1 MIKYFFIIPIVFLT
15 GCTTGSKTRID
26 YKHYVYT
33 APSTQTFIVEK
44 ETEKPVFIPR
54 ERPVYIYTPSSSC
67 EEPTITDLSKEI
79 SRKMAKKARAAWYAN

>member
-1 MIKYFFIIPIVFLT
+1 MKKYFFLIPIVFLT

-33 APSTQTFIVEK
+33 APSSQTIIVEK

-54 ERPVYIYTPSSSC
+54 QRPVYVYVPSHTC

-79 SRKMAKKARAAWYAN
+79 GKKMTRKARAAWYAN